1 MYNEAIWP
9 KDNPKVS
16 ELGGE
21 QLAQDK
27 EPMSETE
34 LLEFMAGR
42 IKYGYP
48 ATRYR
53 TMHPDDVDPSDI
65 AKMSGEEWPPS
76 SSRYSFRLPRYSR
89 RRSTIVATLTNQLA
103 KIFYTTNAYLW

>member
-1 MYNEAIWP
+1 MTERQSKGIRT
-9 KDNPKVS
+9 
-16 ELGGE
+16 GGE

-27 EPMSETE
+27 EPMSEAE

-42 IKYGYP
+42 IEYGYP

-65 AKMSGEEWPPS
+65 AKMSGEEFNDHLVALDIVLDY
-76 SSRYSFRLPRYSR
+76 RAIPRNARPLS
-89 RRSTIVATLTNQLA
+89 QL
-103 KIFYTTNAYLW
+103 